1 MNVFSLHR
9 RDTLLETERL
19 LLSPLTVTE
28 LELWLYNP
36 SELESRLQLVLA
48 EAHLDGYMKTVF
60 KRKIDNIRRDRR
72 NAIWYTYWVIVVKN
86 ESAVAGNV
94 GYKHPPNA
102 EGLIEVGYG
111 IAPPFQRRGI
121 MTEALGAFIE
131 WTQQQEGVAVVR
143 AETLKDN
150 HASIR
155 VLRKCGFEMHGE
167 TSSRY
172 LWNREL
178 NAE

>member
-9 RDTLLETERL
+9 RDTLLETQRL
-19 LLSPLTVTE
+19 LLSPLNVTE

-36 SELESRLQLVLA
+36 SELESRLQLALA

-60 KRKIDNIRRDRR
+60 KRKIDNIRRDGS
-72 NAIWYTYWVIVVKN
+72 NAIWYTYWVIALKDESVV
-86 ESAVAGNV
+86 VGNV

-102 EGLIEVGYG
+102 QGLVEVGYG
-111 IAPPFQRRGI
+111 IAPPYQKRGI
-121 MTEALGAFIE
+121 MTEALQAFIQ
-131 WTQQQEGVAVVR
+131 WTAGRSGVAVIR

-150 HASIR
+150 DASIR
-155 VLRKCGFEMHGE
+155 VLRKCGFEIHGE
-167 TSSRY
+167 TNTRY

-178 NAE
+178 CAK